1 MSVRVAVLTASLFT
15 APLALFAQTPAGSAT
30 ASTTAVATAAADPA
44 PIVHPKVGNEIE
56 LGRKFTQWFYTAQFD
71 SLWAHMGEDTRK
83 ELGQASAM
91 GEWLDQM
98 SSRAGEETKVL
109 EETVVMRKG
118 SPQYWRTAEFTM
130 MAEPLML
137 RWVIVNGEINGVG
150 MNPANQAPPI
160 DPVQ

>member
-1 MSVRVAVLTASLFT
+1 MSVRAAVLTASLFT

-30 ASTTAVATAAADPA
+30 ASTTAAATAAADPA

-109 EETVVMRKG
+109 EEKVVMRKG

>member
-1 MSVRVAVLTASLFT
+1 MSLRAAVLTAAVLT
-15 APLALFAQTPAGSAT
+15 APVVLFAQTPASSAT
-30 ASTTAVATAAADPA
+30 ASTTATASADA
-44 PIVHPKVGNEIE
+44 PPVVHPRVGNEIE
-56 LGRKFTQWFYTAQFD
+56 LGRKYTQWFYAAQFD

-109 EETVVMRKG
+109 EEKVVMRNG
-118 SPQYWRTAEFTM
+118 SPQYWRTAEFSM
-130 MAEPLML
+130 MAEPVML

-150 MNPANQAPPI
+150 MNPASQAPPI